1 MNSVPGVVIEADDDA
16 PFGESLL
23 VVVTKCKECESF
35 LVLSIVLVD
44 VDYS

>member
-1 MNSVPGVVIEADDDA
+1 MNTVPGVVIEANDGT

-23 VVVTKCKECESF
+23 VVVAKCKECESF

-44 VDYS
+44 VDYL